1 MVAVAGLATMSLM
14 TQDAFAELDRMGERV
29 RKRLAEICDG
39 LPLQVTGT
47 GSLFKV
53 TATPHEIRNYRDA
66 ASANKAWETTVSLAL
81 LNAGFLLTPTLS
93 GTVSLVTKE
102 AEIDAL
108 ADAFAGIVAH

>member
-1 MVAVAGLATMSLM
+1 MSLM
-14 TQDAFAELDRMGERV
+14 TQEAYAELDRMGAKMRA
-29 RKRLAEICDG
+29 KLAKTCDG

-53 TATPHEIRNYRDA
+53 TATPHPIRNYRDA
-66 ASANKAWETTVSLAL
+66 AATNKAWEAAVSLAL
-81 LNAGFLLTPTLS
+81 LNEGFLLTPTLS

-108 ADAFAGIVAH
+108 ADAFARIVAH